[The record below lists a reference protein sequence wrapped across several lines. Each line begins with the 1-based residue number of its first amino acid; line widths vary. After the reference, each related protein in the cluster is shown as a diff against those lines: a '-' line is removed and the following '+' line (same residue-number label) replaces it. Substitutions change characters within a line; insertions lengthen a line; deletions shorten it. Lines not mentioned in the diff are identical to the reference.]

1 MLINNLGAVGEVYAN
16 IGRSV
21 CGDQDGAV
29 GRLRF
34 PVGARIMIIV
44 FFLGPIFFLG
54 PMIIVIDYRRAMFC

>member
-1 MLINNLGAVGEVYAN
+1 MMIITINIILINNLGAVGEVYAN

-29 GRLRF
+29 GGLRF

-44 FFLGPIFFLG
+44 
-54 PMIIVIDYRRAMFC
+54 IDYRRAMFC

>member
-1 MLINNLGAVGEVYAN
+1 MMIIAINIMLINNLGAVGEVYAN

-21 CGDQDGAV
+21 CRDQDGAV

-44 FFLGPIFFLG
+44 
-54 PMIIVIDYRRAMFC
+54 IDYRRAMFC

>member
-21 CGDQDGAV
+21 CGDQDRAV

-34 PVGARIMIIV
+34 PIGARI
-44 FFLGPIFFLG
+44 
-54 PMIIVIDYRRAMFC
+54 MIIVIDYRRAMFC

>member
-29 GRLRF
+29 GGLRF

-44 FFLGPIFFLG
+44 
-54 PMIIVIDYRRAMFC
+54 IDYRRAMFC

>member
-21 CGDQDGAV
+21 CGDQDRAV

-34 PVGARIMIIV
+34 PKGARIMIIV
-44 FFLGPIFFLG
+44 FFLG